1 MLKATANWL
10 AQVDYDIATA
20 EQMLHA
26 GRYIYVIFMS
36 HMALEKAWKAL
47 VTEETQQ
54 LPPRTHN
61 LIDLAQRAR
70 VVLSQEQQDFLGKI
84 NNTSVV
90 VRYPD
95 DLSAMVSQYPEA
107 IARDY
112 LDEDEGVDSVG
123 TPRPETTDI
132 IARYCAQLS
141 AMGIHVDRAILF
153 GSHARG
159 EPQDGSDIDVLIV
172 SSDFETLNT
181 RERMEQLGTAAAR
194 LWQPI
199 EAIACTPAELVHVE
213 PTTLLEEILQTGVQV
228 S

>member
-20 EQMLHA
+20 EQMLHT

-36 HMALEKAWKAL
+36 HMALEKALKAL
-47 VTEETQQ
+47 VTEETQK

-107 IARDY
+107 IAQDY
-112 LDEDEGVDSVG
+112 LERTKELILWVRQD
-123 TPRPETTDI
+123 PR
-132 IARYCAQLS
+132 
-141 AMGIHVDRAILF
+141 
-153 GSHARG
+153 
-159 EPQDGSDIDVLIV
+159 
-172 SSDFETLNT
+172 
-181 RERMEQLGTAAAR
+181 
-194 LWQPI
+194 
-199 EAIACTPAELVHVE
+199 
-213 PTTLLEEILQTGVQV
+213 LQTL
-228 S
+228 

>member
-20 EQMLHA
+20 EQMLHT

-36 HMALEKAWKAL
+36 HMALEKALKAL
-47 VTEETQQ
+47 VTEETQK

-61 LIDLAQRAR
+61 LIDLAQRAH

-107 IARDY
+107 IAQDY
-112 LDEDEGVDSVG
+112 LERTKELILWVRQD
-123 TPRPETTDI
+123 PR
-132 IARYCAQLS
+132 
-141 AMGIHVDRAILF
+141 
-153 GSHARG
+153 
-159 EPQDGSDIDVLIV
+159 
-172 SSDFETLNT
+172 
-181 RERMEQLGTAAAR
+181 
-194 LWQPI
+194 
-199 EAIACTPAELVHVE
+199 
-213 PTTLLEEILQTGVQV
+213 LQTL
-228 S
+228 

>member
-1 MLKATANWL
+1 MDKRMLKATANWL

-36 HMALEKAWKAL
+36 HMALEKVLKAL
-47 VTEETQQ
+47 VTEETQK

-61 LIDLAQRAR
+61 LIDLAQRAQ
-70 VVLSQEQQDFLGKI
+70 VVLSQEQQDFLGKL

-112 LDEDEGVDSVG
+112 LERTKALLTWVRQD
-123 TPRPETTDI
+123 PR
-132 IARYCAQLS
+132 
-141 AMGIHVDRAILF
+141 
-153 GSHARG
+153 
-159 EPQDGSDIDVLIV
+159 
-172 SSDFETLNT
+172 
-181 RERMEQLGTAAAR
+181 
-194 LWQPI
+194 
-199 EAIACTPAELVHVE
+199 
-213 PTTLLEEILQTGVQV
+213 LQTL
-228 S
+228 

>member
-26 GRYIYVIFMS
+26 WRYIYVIFMS
-36 HMALEKAWKAL
+36 HMALEKALKAL
-47 VTEETQQ
+47 VTEETQK

-61 LIDLAQRAR
+61 LIDLAQRAH
-70 VVLSQEQQDFLGKI
+70 VVLSQQQQDFLGKL

-112 LDEDEGVDSVG
+112 LERTKE
-123 TPRPETTDI
+123 
-132 IARYCAQLS
+132 L
-141 AMGIHVDRAILF
+141 ILWV
-153 GSHARG
+153 R
-159 EPQDGSDIDVLIV
+159 QDL
-172 SSDFETLNT
+172 
-181 RERMEQLGTAAAR
+181 R
-194 LWQPI
+194 
-199 EAIACTPAELVHVE
+199 
-213 PTTLLEEILQTGVQV
+213 LQTL
-228 S
+228 

>member
-20 EQMLHA
+20 EQMLHVS
-26 GRYIYVIFMS
+26 RYIYVIFMS
-36 HMALEKAWKAL
+36 NMALEKALKAL

-112 LDEDEGVDSVG
+112 LERTKELITWLRQD
-123 TPRPETTDI
+123 PR
-132 IARYCAQLS
+132 
-141 AMGIHVDRAILF
+141 
-153 GSHARG
+153 
-159 EPQDGSDIDVLIV
+159 
-172 SSDFETLNT
+172 
-181 RERMEQLGTAAAR
+181 
-194 LWQPI
+194 
-199 EAIACTPAELVHVE
+199 
-213 PTTLLEEILQTGVQV
+213 LQT

>member
-20 EQMLHA
+20 EQMLHT

-36 HMALEKAWKAL
+36 HMALEKALKAL
-47 VTEETQQ
+47 VTEETQK

-61 LIDLAQRAR
+61 LIDLAQRAH

-107 IARDY
+107 IAQDY
-112 LDEDEGVDSVG
+112 LERTKELILWVRQD
-123 TPRPETTDI
+123 PR
-132 IARYCAQLS
+132 
-141 AMGIHVDRAILF
+141 
-153 GSHARG
+153 
-159 EPQDGSDIDVLIV
+159 
-172 SSDFETLNT
+172 
-181 RERMEQLGTAAAR
+181 
-194 LWQPI
+194 
-199 EAIACTPAELVHVE
+199 
-213 PTTLLEEILQTGVQV
+213 LQT

>member
-36 HMALEKAWKAL
+36 HMALEKALKAL

-54 LPPRTHN
+54 LPPRKHN
-61 LIDLAQRAR
+61 LIDLAQRAQM
-70 VVLSQEQQDFLGKI
+70 VLSQGQQDFLGKL

-95 DLSAMVSQYPEA
+95 ALSAMVSQYPEA

-112 LDEDEGVDSVG
+112 LERTKELILWVRQD
-123 TPRPETTDI
+123 PR
-132 IARYCAQLS
+132 
-141 AMGIHVDRAILF
+141 
-153 GSHARG
+153 
-159 EPQDGSDIDVLIV
+159 
-172 SSDFETLNT
+172 
-181 RERMEQLGTAAAR
+181 
-194 LWQPI
+194 
-199 EAIACTPAELVHVE
+199 
-213 PTTLLEEILQTGVQV
+213 LQTL
-228 S
+228 

>member
-36 HMALEKAWKAL
+36 HLALEKALKAL

-61 LIDLAQRAR
+61 LIDLAQRAQ
-70 VVLSQEQQDFLGKI
+70 VVLSEQQDFLGKI

-95 DLSAMVSQYPEA
+95 DLSAMVSQYPET

-112 LDEDEGVDSVG
+112 LERTKELILWVRQD
-123 TPRPETTDI
+123 PR
-132 IARYCAQLS
+132 
-141 AMGIHVDRAILF
+141 
-153 GSHARG
+153 
-159 EPQDGSDIDVLIV
+159 
-172 SSDFETLNT
+172 
-181 RERMEQLGTAAAR
+181 
-194 LWQPI
+194 
-199 EAIACTPAELVHVE
+199 
-213 PTTLLEEILQTGVQV
+213 LQTL
-228 S
+228 